1 VLLLR
6 SRTIGCPASLPATA
20 SSDWKTHT
28 TATQAITASR
38 AALPLPAPSS
48 LPTRVLTLHSAHAP
62 AAAHQAR
69 DQGRMLQ
76 QQQVGREGRLA
87 AGTAAWLPPHTAQR
101 PAQHA
106 AHLLPYARA
115 AM

>member
-1 VLLLR
+1 
-6 SRTIGCPASLPATA
+6 
-20 SSDWKTHT
+20 
-28 TATQAITASR
+28 
-38 AALPLPAPSS
+38 
-48 LPTRVLTLHSAHAP
+48 
-62 AAAHQAR
+62 
-69 DQGRMLQ
+69 MLQ